1 MFVMVFVPGEPFYP
15 SLLFADKAGENQ
27 SRTPSGC
34 STPGVGSWPYPN
46 THKQTGKA
54 CQRQTLAYY
63 EHS

>member
-34 STPGVGSWPYPN
+34 STPG
-46 THKQTGKA
+46 A
-54 CQRQTLAYY
+54 CIIKLITAVIYGFRNKI
-63 EHS
+63 

>member
-34 STPGVGSWPYPN
+34 STPG
-46 THKQTGKA
+46 
-54 CQRQTLAYY
+54 
-63 EHS
+63 